1 MTETTTA
8 AAAHPV
14 PAWALE
20 LSIGGEPAPGLAE
33 PVAVYDPATED
44 ELARV
49 HHATPEQVALAI
61 AAARSA
67 FDEGPWLRMSGEERS
82 RLLYRFAEH
91 IEAREAELTAGV
103 VYECGTPVTQSR
115 IGQVALPIQV
125 LRTYAELARR
135 DRTEYLGPD
144 FDGVASD
151 SLVAYQPFGVVAVI
165 TAYNYPLLLALR
177 TLGGALAAGCT
188 AVVAPSPKAPLTTL
202 LLARAAEDAGFPPGV
217 VNVVLG
223 GPDVGRALST
233 DPGVDKVAF
242 TGSRAVGRMIMQQA
256 AETIKG
262 ITLELG
268 GKSPSLVL
276 PGVDVARI
284 ARRLHTSYLLN
295 AGQACAAPARVLVP
309 RDGYEEFAEASRD
322 AYAKIRV
329 GDPWDPKTIVG
340 PLIRPDHRERVES
353 LVEQAVGEGATIVAG
368 GGRPP
373 VERGWYTNPVLV
385 GGVENRAH
393 IAQEEVF
400 GPVGVLV
407 AYDDLDD
414 AIAKANDV
422 PYGLAANVYAPDS
435 ATGVKVARRLRAGT
449 VYVNGG
455 GAFRPD
461 APFGGFK
468 ASGIGRE
475 YGEWGIR
482 EFLQPQHVQWPL
494 V

>member
-1 MTETTTA
+1 MTGDQRSSLLSHLADQLETRQ
-8 AAAHPV
+8 
-14 PAWALE
+14 
-20 LSIGGEPAPGLAE
+20 
-33 PVAVYDPATED
+33 D
-44 ELARV
+44 
-49 HHATPEQVALAI
+49 
-61 AAARSA
+61 
-67 FDEGPWLRMSGEERS
+67 
-82 RLLYRFAEH
+82 
-91 IEAREAELTAGV
+91 ELTAGV

-125 LRTYAELARR
+125 LRTCAQLARR
-135 DRTEYLGPD
+135 DRTEQLGPN
-144 FDGVASD
+144 FDVPASN
-151 SLVAYQPFGVVAVI
+151 SLVAYRPFGVVAVI

-177 TLGGALAAGCT
+177 TLGGALAVGCT

-202 LLARAAEDAGFPPGV
+202 MLARAAEEAGLPPGV
-217 VNVVLG
+217 VNVVVG
-223 GPDVGRALST
+223 GPDVGRTLSGH
-233 DPGVDKVAF
+233 PGVDKVAF
-242 TGSRAVGRMIMQQA
+242 TGSHAVGRLIMEQA
-256 AETIKG
+256 GRTIKG
-262 ITLELG
+262 VTLELG

-276 PGVDVARI
+276 PGVDAARI

-309 RDGYEEFAEASRD
+309 RESYGEFADASRD
-322 AYAKIRV
+322 AYGKIRV

-340 PLIRPDHRERVES
+340 PLIRPDHRDRVERF
-353 LVEQAVGEGATIVAG
+353 VEEAVEGGATIVVG

-373 VERGWYTNPVLV
+373 LERGWYTNPVLV
-385 GGVENRAH
+385 AGVESRAT
-393 IAQEEVF
+393 IAQEEIF

-407 AYDDLDD
+407 AYDGVDD

-422 PYGLAANVYAPDS
+422 PYGLAANVYAPDA
-435 ATGVKVARRLRAGT
+435 ATGIQVAQHLRAGT

-455 GAFRPD
+455 GAFRAD

-494 V
+494 G